1 MDKINKK
8 LWITVFFCFSFFAV
22 GVTAAQKRNVDK
34 FNDEER
40 KTMQIFLDKG
50 DFAGLVTI
58 VADKNKILS
67 FNCMGYRD
75 LSKKLKMEKNTL
87 FWIASQSKPIAA
99 TAVMMLVEEGKL
111 SLDEPI
117 TTYLPELKD
126 LKVDQEYLKDSQK
139 EYSGTPAITLRRLLS
154 HTSGMKWVGS
164 IQEKVGKIDII
175 PLNSSVYV
183 SAQTSLCAVPG
194 DKFSYSNQ
202 GVNTAAAI
210 IERIS
215 GMPYEKF
222 LEQRIFKPLGMKNT
236 TFWPDAKQQ
245 KNMAISYEKVN
256 GSLREARIDQLQYP
270 LNDKHKRYPEAAG
283 GLFSTPEDLVKFY
296 RMIANGGIYKG
307 KRFLS
312 ASSVAEMGK
321 KQTGKNVETSYG
333 LGWAVSEDEMSHGGS
348 YGTDTRVNKKS
359 GLVTLYFVQERDLD
373 EENGKA
379 QNSFVNEV
387 KAFFNVSK

>member
-8 LWITVFFCFSFFAV
+8 LW
-22 GVTAAQKRNVDK
+22 
-34 FNDEER
+34 

-75 LSKKLKMEKNTL
+75 LSKKLKMKKNTL

-202 GVNTAAAI
+202 GVNTAAAV

-312 ASSVAEMGK
+312 ASSVAEMGG